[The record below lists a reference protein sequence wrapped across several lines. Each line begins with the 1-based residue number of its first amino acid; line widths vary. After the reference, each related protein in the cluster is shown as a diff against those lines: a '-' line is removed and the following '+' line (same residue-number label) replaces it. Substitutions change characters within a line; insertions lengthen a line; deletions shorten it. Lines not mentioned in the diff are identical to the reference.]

1 MSFGNPECHLDDTQI
16 AKSELRII
24 IMINLPYESRRA
36 AGRILGECLNAGRSW
51 TDPLV
56 LALPRGGVPVGV
68 AVAES
73 LGAELDVIL
82 VRMLELPGGVAEL
95 TIGSVATGGITLRN
109 ESVIQAAN
117 VQEQEFLERKDLEME
132 ILRRSETLYRGVR
145 PRPPVV
151 GRSVI
156 LVDDGICSAAKLRT
170 AVRVLQRGNP
180 AEVVVAAP
188 VGSSTAVASLWRE
201 ADEVFCPATP
211 DPFLS
216 IGLFYQNYIG
226 VSDQEVSA
234 MLQAAWFVPRLMNK
248 GGVQHDSACII

>member
-1 MSFGNPECHLDDTQI
+1 
-16 AKSELRII
+16 
-24 IMINLPYESRRA
+24 MISLPYESRRA
-36 AGRILGECLNAGRSW
+36 AGRILGECLNAGRTW

-56 LALPRGGVPVGV
+56 LALPRGGVPVGI

-82 VRMLELPGGVAEL
+82 VRMLELPRQSEL

-109 ESVIQAAN
+109 ESVIQAAS
-117 VQEQEFLERKDLEME
+117 VREKDFMERRDREME
-132 ILRRSETLYRGVR
+132 ILRRLEVLYRGFR
-145 PRPPVV
+145 PRPAVA

-156 LVDDGICSAAKLRT
+156 LVDDGLCSAAKMRT
-170 AVRVLQRGNP
+170 AVRVLQRANP
-180 AEVVVAAP
+180 AEVVIAAP
-188 VGSSTAVASLWRE
+188 VGSSSAVAALWRE

-216 IGLFYQNYIG
+216 IGLFYRNYIG
-226 VSDQEVSA
+226 VSDEEVAA

-248 GGVQHDSACII
+248 EGVQHDSACVI